1 MTDIIIVAGI
11 GAAVFLI
18 VRRELRRLR
27 RGGGCASCGGSS
39 EGGNGCVSCGGS
51 SGGESGCMNCSGNA
65 GGGGCVNC
73 HIGGETQEET
83 CRK

>member
-27 RGGGCASCGGSS
+27 RGGGCASCGGNAG
-39 EGGNGCVSCGGS
+39 GGNGCVSCGGS
-51 SGGESGCMNCSGNA
+51 SGGGGCASCGGSSGGES
-65 GGGGCVNC
+65 GCVNC

>member
-27 RGGGCASCGGSS
+27 RGGGCTGCSRSSGGES
-39 EGGNGCVSCGGS
+39 GCASCGGS
-51 SGGESGCMNCSGNA
+51 SGGES
-65 GGGGCVNC
+65 GCVNC